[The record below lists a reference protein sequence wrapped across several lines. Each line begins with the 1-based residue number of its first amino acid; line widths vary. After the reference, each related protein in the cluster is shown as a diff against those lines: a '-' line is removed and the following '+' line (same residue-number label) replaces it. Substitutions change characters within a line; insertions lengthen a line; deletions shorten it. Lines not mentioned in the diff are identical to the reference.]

1 MSLSKTEK
9 PTQKKIKDA
18 VKKGQTFKSK
28 DVTISCLILIGI
40 SYIPLFDF
48 VNDMAGAWKLSLQ
61 VGFIPDINKYAQS
74 VFILALKIIVP
85 FLALCICFSA
95 LPSLIQTGFAMAT
108 KVFKFNIGALNPVK
122 GFKKLFSLRTVKD
135 TIKTVLYILV
145 FILVA
150 RHSWSEYKNIIF
162 MQINA
167 TPQQIIFTWGK
178 ILQSLVFSCLLGMV
192 IVIVLDAV
200 AEYFLY
206 IKELKMDKQE
216 VKRER
221 KDQDGNPEIK
231 SMRRGLHAEILNEQT
246 KMDISNSK
254 LIIAN
259 PTHIAI
265 GIYFNVDVVPI
276 PFISVIETNQCAIA
290 VKEYAR
296 KVGVPIIE
304 NINLAR
310 RIFHTHSKYSF
321 INLEELDSVLQM
333 LFWLEQVDNGWMEES
348 VEHNDKL
355 TVDKEKNIE

>member
-1 MSLSKTEK
+1 MSLSKTEP
-9 PTQKKIKDA
+9 PTPKKIKDA

-28 DVTISCLILIGI
+28 DVTISCLIVLGI

-48 VNDMAGAWKLSLQ
+48 VNDMAEAWKLSLQ
-61 VGFIPDINKYAQS
+61 APVQLDINNYSKNI
-74 VFILALKIIVP
+74 FILALKIILP
-85 FLALCICFSA
+85 FLALCIFFSA
-95 LPSLIQTGFAMAT
+95 VPSLVQTGFAMAT
-108 KVFKFNIGALNPVK
+108 KVFKLNIGALNPVK

-135 TIKTVLYILV
+135 TVKTILYLLV
-145 FILVA
+145 FVVVA
-150 RHSWSEYKNIIF
+150 RYTWNENKNIVF
-162 MQINA
+162 LQINA
-167 TPQQIIFTWGK
+167 TVQQIMFTWGK
-178 ILQSLVFSCLLGMV
+178 ILQNLIFNCLIGMI
-192 IVIVLDAV
+192 IVMVVDAV

-216 VKRER
+216 VKREH
-221 KDQDGNPEIK
+221 KDQDGNPEVK

-265 GIYFNVDVVPI
+265 GIYFNVEVVPI
-276 PFISVIETNQCAIA
+276 PFISVIETNQCAVA

-310 RIFHTHSKYSF
+310 RIFRTHSKYSF
-321 INLEELDSVLQM
+321 INLEELDAVLQI
-333 LFWLEQVDNGWMEES
+333 LFWLEQVDNGWKEDVIEKKPLS
-348 VEHNDKL
+348 VELPKQDP
-355 TVDKEKNIE
+355 